1 MTGVEGTIARKPE
14 QEVEAPRPGRPSAPS
29 DVFMRRLLRVPEESP
44 RGSSAAARSAF
55 TTSLAFT
62 TVRCLL
68 TYIVLPVL
76 GPVIGFTGSVGP
88 LLGLAVGTVSAAAI
102 VVSMRRFWKADHRMR
117 WGYTAIGA
125 VIIVLLAVQAVGD
138 IGDLAG

>member
-1 MTGVEGTIARKPE
+1 MAVETTIAMSTPSADAALRH
-14 QEVEAPRPGRPSAPS
+14 ARPSAPS

-55 TTSLAFT
+55 TTSLLFT

-76 GPVIGFTGSVGP
+76 GPVLGFAGAVGP
-88 LLGLAVGTVSAAAI
+88 VLGLVVGAISATAI
-102 VVSMRRFWKADHRMR
+102 IVSMRRFWKADHRMR

-125 VIIVLLAVQAVGD
+125 VIIVLLAVQGVGD
-138 IGDLAG
+138 VGDLVS

>member
-1 MTGVEGTIARKPE
+1 MSGGIA
-14 QEVEAPRPGRPSAPS
+14 VAEAPPSRTRPSAPS

-44 RGSSAAARSAF
+44 RGSTAAARSAF

-76 GPVIGFTGSVGP
+76 GPVIGFAGTVGP
-88 LLGLAVGTVSAAAI
+88 LVGLLVGAVSAAAI
-102 VVSMRRFWKADHRMR
+102 IVSMRRFWGADHRMR
-117 WGYTAIGA
+117 WGYTSIGA
-125 VIIVLLAVQAVGD
+125 FIMVLLAVQAIGDVGD
-138 IGDLAG
+138 LTA